1 MTHPNDPSANAG
13 SVSQIAAQGSQDG
26 RQRVTPEYAH
36 NNAMTDAF
44 GKPVASYDSG
54 YMAGFSEAERT
65 AAQRGNAFDRAGMTD
80 RSTGSGA
87 KYDSGSGSGYGYT
100 HREMDEYQGG
110 SYDTGFQ
117 TGDLSANPT
126 YTSADG
132 VTAQRLFDHPTD
144 PIDPETGKA
153 SLGTAGNLALGTAG
167 IAGGAAI
174 DRAVT
179 KRAAANATTEQ
190 MRDAV
195 QYNVN
200 RGHADHNR
208 YLNSRSDRKLADEMA
223 RGREAAHRETQERL
237 LREGTEEAEKA
248 AKQAAKEAGEEFTE
262 EAAEKTGKKAAKEVA
277 EEATEKA
284 GKKAGKRGAKQM
296 AKQGAKQAAKATGKL
311 AGKAGTR
318 AAAGVAGR
326 LGARAG
332 LMAAGAAVPGPG
344 WALAAGVAAT
354 VVLEAAFNPGFRSW
368 VGGLV
373 RSGGVA
379 VDTPPE
385 PPYTHWLPHIED
397 DKRAEVVDAVDQ
409 TITEMN
415 ATITGVD
422 PAEYKMWDVTGG
434 NEVPGLTRMLPVA
447 DHINHVAGQLNTFS
461 ENMQSLMTGSESSIM
476 QNYAEALQP
485 ALNTIAS
492 FNEDAGQPLTD
503 AVIQGATTANE
514 AYQLILDANQKSRET
529 LAKSRGDWLHVIPK
543 SSVEQQDL
551 VTNAEDIKAKVAQL
565 QGQQAE
571 IEKSVLA
578 WVNKIDPA
586 EIDPKAAENII
597 VSDHNDNLPDGY
609 KIAPDGQVIGPDGRP
624 VGPNPNNIWQNP
636 IAPGSP
642 MPVGG
647 GASPFPSPVGG
658 GGGGGFRASGGG
670 TSPFAPLPGGGGD
683 TGGGRAGGSTGK
695 SVFDTEG
702 GIFGDN
708 GSGDSSPLGDG
719 ETKDVKDLFGGG
731 DSKSIFD
738 TGDDTAGG
746 LGDGD
751 ETKDVKDLFGTS
763 DGEGIFDTGDDS
775 SGGLGV
781 SDGSGDGVTAREGG
795 SIFDTDG
802 TDTGNSTLPGGASDY
817 ASSSPFDTG
826 GSSLFDTELP
836 GGGSDYGAS
845 SPLGTGG
852 GSGLF
857 DTGDGLGVS
866 DGAGGGIGGG
876 AAGGIFDDYDA
887 GGSGSGLG
895 VSDGSG
901 VFGDD
906 DSTSTSAFDPSSTGS
921 GSSGGLGA
929 FGSTGFDENGNPISR
944 GDATGLTGGGSSA
957 FDPDGELDGLFG
969 DGDGANGNGS
979 NFDPDADPAGD
990 FKDENGGDPFGST
1003 TEDYDPFGV
1012 DSGSTDGTGGDG
1024 LAGEA
1029 GTSPLADNGAGGGG
1043 GTIGGGEPGNPFG
1056 DGADGAGGADGGGG
1070 AAPGGGD
1077 GVFGDGAGGAGGG
1090 DGIGSDGDATSPF
1103 AVDGEGDMPGEGADA
1118 GEGAGGPAEGAGLFD
1133 DMYGENGELKDPAT
1147 MAAAANM
1154 SPEEL
1159 QQAVTVDVH
1168 GEERQFLNP
1177 ETAELARRILDPAI
1191 DTSSI
1196 PFADL
1201 AEQVGITMPDN
1212 MDGGINISP
1221 AEAQPGDM
1229 ATVNGKDWLYVGEG
1243 QLIDPVNGEVAKV
1256 GDIIGDGGFAGE
1268 GEGFFRMDVD
1278 DGKLLDQAIGGA
1290 VDGVEVPEQDSAADE
1305 TPRVDVPT
1313 DTAAAPLPGETG
1325 TGSSSTF
1332 EPGAA
1337 DSTSSMPTATAD
1349 AEPSATA
1356 PAGDA
1361 AATPESSTPES
1372 TAPGT
1377 ADAAPANDTG
1387 ADTREFQRT
1396 AEAPIGM
1403 GAGQNVPTGDNPVA
1417 AGGASAGGVEAGRGG
1432 SYSQGAQA
1440 ATDTS
1445 ASSAGPRETEFEGQ
1459 ALGGP
1464 AQTRTSGAG
1473 DVPAPSGALDPNDII

>member
-13 SVSQIAAQGSQDG
+13 PLSQIAAQGGQDG
-26 RQRVTPEYAH
+26 RQRVTPEYAS
-36 NNAMTDAF
+36 NNSMTDAF
-44 GKPVASYDSG
+44 GKPPASYDSG
-54 YMAGFSEAERT
+54 YMAGFTEAQRT
-65 AAQRGNAFDRAGMTD
+65 ASQRGNAFDRAGMTD
-80 RSTGSGA
+80 RGTGSGA
-87 KYDSGSGSGYGYT
+87 KYDSGSVSGGYS
-100 HREMDEYQGG
+100 HREMDSYQGG

-132 VTAQRLFDHPTD
+132 VTSQRLFDHPTD

-153 SLGTAGNLALGTAG
+153 SMGTAGNIALGTAG

-179 KRAAANATTEQ
+179 KRAASNLDSDTMRQLVKDNAE
-190 MRDAV
+190 AGKE
-195 QYNVN
+195 N
-200 RGHADHNR
+200 HNR
-208 YLNSRSDRKLADEMA
+208 YLNSRKDRKLADEIA
-223 RGREAAHRETQERL
+223 EGRRAAELEREAA
-237 LREGTEEAEKA
+237 K
-248 AKQAAKEAGEEFTE
+248 KAGEEVTE
-262 EAAEKTGKKAAKEVA
+262 EAAEKAGKKAAKEVG
-277 EEATEKA
+277 EEAVEKT
-284 GKKAGKRGAKQM
+284 GKKVGKRGARQM
-296 AKQGAKQAAKATGKL
+296 AKNGAKTAAKAAGRLGKKG
-311 AGKAGTR
+311 ATR

-385 PPYTHWLPHIED
+385 PPYTHWLPRIED

-447 DHINHVAGQLNTFS
+447 DHINHVASQLNTFS

-476 QNYAEALQP
+476 QNYADSLKP

-514 AYQLILDANQKSRET
+514 AYQLILDANQQSRET
-529 LAKSRGDWLHVIPK
+529 LAKSSGDWLHVIPH
-543 SSVEQQDL
+543 SSVGQQDL
-551 VTNAEDIKAKVAQL
+551 VTNADDIKAKVAQL
-565 QGQQAE
+565 QNQQAE

-586 EIDPKAAENII
+586 EIDPKTADNI
-597 VSDHNDNLPDGY
+597 VVRGRGKDLPDGY
-609 KIAPDGQVIGPDGRP
+609 TIGPDGKLIGPDGQP
-624 VGPNPNNIWQNP
+624 VGPRQDNIWQNP

-642 MPVGG
+642 MP
-647 GASPFPSPVGG
+647 GAPAAPGSPFPSPGPGG
-658 GGGGGFRASGGG
+658 GGGGGGRAGGG

-683 TGGGRAGGSTGK
+683 GGGAGTGK

-702 GIFGDN
+702 GVFGDN

-719 ETKDVKDLFGGG
+719 EKKDVKDLFGG
-731 DSKSIFD
+731 DSESIFD

-746 LGDGD
+746 LGDDG
-751 ETKDVKDLFGTS
+751 EEKDVKDLFGTG
-763 DGEGIFDTGDDS
+763 DGEGIFDTGDES

-781 SDGSGDGVTAREGG
+781 SDGSGDGVTSRDGG
-795 SIFDTDG
+795 SIFDSEGGIFGD
-802 TDTGNSTLPGGASDY
+802 GGAGSD
-817 ASSSPFDTG
+817 AD
-826 GSSLFDTELP
+826 LP
-836 GGGSDYGAS
+836 GGGSDYAAS
-845 SPLGTGG
+845 SPLGS
-852 GSGLF
+852 GSSLF

-866 DGAGGGIGGG
+866 DGAGGGVGGG
-876 AAGGIFDDYDA
+876 AAGGIFDDYGA

-901 VFGDD
+901 IFDEDGTT
-906 DSTSTSAFDPSSTGS
+906 TSTFDPSSTGS

-969 DGDGANGNGS
+969 DGDDADGNGS
-979 NFDPDADPAGD
+979 AFDPDADPAGD
-990 FKDENGGDPFGST
+990 FKDTDGGDPFGST

-1012 DSGSTDGTGGDG
+1012 DSGSADGTGGDG

-1043 GTIGGGEPGNPFG
+1043 SIGGGEPGNPFG
-1056 DGADGAGGADGGGG
+1056 DGADGGAGGGG
-1070 AAPGGGD
+1070 GAAAPGGGD
-1077 GVFGDGAGGAGGG
+1077 GIFGEGADGAGGAGA
-1090 DGIGSDGDATSPF
+1090 DGIATDGDATSPF
-1103 AVDGEGDMPGEGADA
+1103 ATDGEGDMPGEGADA
-1118 GEGAGGPAEGAGLFD
+1118 GEGTGGPGEGAGLFD
-1133 DMYGENGELKDPAT
+1133 DMYDENGELKDPAT
-1147 MAAAANM
+1147 MAAAADM

-1191 DTSSI
+1191 DTSTV

-1243 QLIDPVNGEVAKV
+1243 QLIDPVNGEIAKV

-1278 DGKLLDQAIGGA
+1278 EGKLLDQAIGGA
-1290 VDGVEVPEQDSAADE
+1290 VDGVGVPESASDAEE

-1325 TGSSSTF
+1325 TGSSSTT
-1332 EPGAA
+1332 EPGAT
-1337 DSTSSMPTATAD
+1337 DESTTSTMPTGTAD
-1349 AEPSATA
+1349 TTA
-1356 PAGDA
+1356 PSTPTTAGDA
-1361 AATPESSTPES
+1361 TAAPESTTPGTDAASTPES
-1372 TAPGT
+1372 TTPGT
-1377 ADAAPANDTG
+1377 TDAAPTTDGG
-1387 ADTREFQRT
+1387 AGEDTREFQRT

-1403 GAGQNVPTGDNPVA
+1403 GAGQNVPDAGGDNPVA
-1417 AGGASAGGVEAGRGG
+1417 TGGASAGGVEAGRGG

-1445 ASSAGPRETEFEGQ
+1445 ASSAGPRETEYEGQ

>member
-13 SVSQIAAQGSQDG
+13 PLSQIAAQGGQDG
-26 RQRVTPEYAH
+26 RQRVTPEYAS
-36 NNAMTDAF
+36 NNSMTDAF
-44 GKPVASYDSG
+44 GNPPQSYDSG
-54 YMAGFSEAERT
+54 YVAGFSEAQRT
-65 AAQRGNAFDRAGMTD
+65 VSQRGNAFDRAGMTD
-80 RSTGSGA
+80 RGTGSGA
-87 KYDSGSGSGYGYT
+87 KYDSGHGSGGYS
-100 HREMDEYQGG
+100 HREMDSYQGG

-132 VTAQRLFDHPTD
+132 VTSQRLFDHPTD

-153 SLGTAGNLALGTAG
+153 SLGTAGNIALGTAG
-167 IAGGAAI
+167 MAGGAAI
-174 DRAVT
+174 DRAMT

-190 MRDAV
+190 IRDAA
-195 QYNVN
+195 QYNYN
-200 RGHADHNR
+200 RGHAEHNR
-208 YLNSRSDRKLADEMA
+208 YLDTRKDRKLADEMA
-223 RGREAAHRETQERL
+223 RGREAARRETQERL
-237 LREGTEEAEKA
+237 LSEGTDDAIKDGVKHR
-248 AKQAAKEAGEEFTE
+248 AKGNASQ
-262 EAAEKTGKKAAKEVA
+262 EVA
-277 EEATEKA
+277 EEAAEKA
-284 GKKAGKRGAKQM
+284 GKKAGKQAGKQAGKKGAKQA

-311 AGKAGTR
+311 AGKGATR

-354 VVLEAAFNPGFRSW
+354 VALEAAFNPGFRSW

-385 PPYTHWLPHIED
+385 PPYTHWLPRIED
-397 DKRAEVVDAVDQ
+397 DKRGEIVDAVDQ

-415 ATITGVD
+415 GNITGVD

-447 DHINHVAGQLNTFS
+447 DHINHVASQLNTFS

-476 QNYAEALQP
+476 QNYADSLKP

-492 FNEDAGQPLTD
+492 FNEDAGKPLTD

-514 AYQLILDANQKSRET
+514 AYQLILDANQQSRET
-529 LAKSRGDWLHVIPK
+529 LAKSRGDWLHVIPH
-543 SSVEQQDL
+543 SSVDQQDL
-551 VTNAEDIKAKVAQL
+551 VTNADDIKAKVAQL
-565 QGQQAE
+565 QNQQSE

-586 EIDPKAAENII
+586 EIDPKTADNI
-597 VSDHNDNLPDGY
+597 VVRDRNKDLPDGY
-609 KIAPDGQVIGPDGRP
+609 TIGPNGQIIGPDGQP
-624 VGPNPNNIWQNP
+624 VGPKPENIWQNP

-642 MPVGG
+642 LPGSVG
-647 GASPFPSPVGG
+647 PFPSPVGG
-658 GGGGGFRASGGG
+658 GIAGAGAGGGGGIAGGG
-670 TSPFAPLPGGGGD
+670 ARG
-683 TGGGRAGGSTGK
+683 AGTGK

-708 GSGDSSPLGDG
+708 GSGDSSGLDDG
-719 ETKDVKDLFGGG
+719 EKKDIKDLFGTG
-731 DSKSIFD
+731 DGEGIFD

-746 LGDGD
+746 IGGGG
-751 ETKDVKDLFGTS
+751 EKKDIKDLFDTG
-763 DGEGIFDTGDDS
+763 DGEGIFDTGDES

-781 SDGSGDGVTAREGG
+781 SDGSGGGVTSRDGG
-795 SIFDTDG
+795 SIFDSEGGISGGDNAG
-802 TDTGNSTLPGGASDY
+802 SNS
-817 ASSSPFDTG
+817 
-826 GSSLFDTELP
+826 ELP
-836 GGGSDYGAS
+836 GGGADYDAS
-845 SPLGTGG
+845 SPV
-852 GSGLF
+852 GSGSGIF

-901 VFGDD
+901 VFDE

-929 FGSTGFDENGNPISR
+929 FGSTGFDKDGNPISR

-957 FDPDGELDGLFG
+957 FDPDGELEGLFG
-969 DGDGANGNGS
+969 SGDDADGNGS
-979 NFDPDADPAGD
+979 TFDPDADPTETL
-990 FKDENGGDPFGST
+990 DEKSSDPFGST

-1012 DSGSTDGTGGDG
+1012 DSGSADGTGGDG
-1024 LAGEA
+1024 LAGDA
-1029 GTSPLADNGAGGGG
+1029 GTSPLAGAGGGEG
-1043 GTIGGGEPGNPFG
+1043 GGSIGGGEPGNPFG
-1056 DGADGAGGADGGGG
+1056 DGDGGAAGGGA

-1077 GVFGDGAGGAGGG
+1077 GVFGDGAGEGGG
-1090 DGIGSDGDATSPF
+1090 ADGIAGDGDATSPF

-1118 GEGAGGPAEGAGLFD
+1118 GEGEGGPAEGGGLFD
-1133 DMYGENGELKDPAT
+1133 DMYDENGELKDPAT

-1168 GEERQFLNP
+1168 GDERQFLNP

-1191 DTSSI
+1191 DTSTV

-1201 AEQVGITMPDN
+1201 AEQAGITMPDN
-1212 MDGGINISP
+1212 GDGGINISP

-1243 QLIDPVNGEVAKV
+1243 QLIDPVNGEIAKV

-1278 DGKLLDQAIGGA
+1278 EGKLLDQAIGGA
-1290 VDGVEVPEQDSAADE
+1290 VDGVEVPESESDAEE

-1313 DTAAAPLPGETG
+1313 DTATAPLPGETG
-1325 TGSSSTF
+1325 SGSSSTT

-1337 DSTSSMPTATAD
+1337 DESTTSAM
-1349 AEPSATA
+1349 PSATEDAA
-1356 PAGDA
+1356 PSTPTTTGDA
-1361 AATPESSTPES
+1361 TATPESTTPDTDAASTPES
-1372 TAPGT
+1372 TTPGT
-1377 ADAAPANDTG
+1377 TDAAPTTDGGDG

-1403 GAGQNVPTGDNPVA
+1403 GAGQNVPDAGGDNPVA
-1417 AGGASAGGVEAGRGG
+1417 TGGASAGGVEAGKGG

-1445 ASSAGPRETEFEGQ
+1445 ASSAGPRETEYEGQ